1 MAFML
6 PAAASAPSPCEAG
19 RHGPRLGRPCRCQ
32 AARRDRSFGTARL
45 LRTLMG
51 ILLGAVL
58 AGLPGV
64 SLETLDGRA
73 TAQEAKAPET
83 PGPQQN
89 PPDENPP
96 DRKALDI
103 RRPDNKSPAGEALED
118 EALEDAPT
126 PVPFPQASLAEMG
139 LKLPQ
144 APVLPVVDRRVVLA
158 TGSGETMVGRV
169 YLEVGTHYVVLLPD
183 GHLVSV
189 PILETTATDRPFEP
203 LEKKQLAKRLL
214 AERFPGFRTRD
225 TRRYLYVY
233 NCSDD
238 FVLATS
244 RILETMY
251 PALANHC
258 RRWKLPV
265 EDPEFPLVVV
275 VFRTQEEFQKYREM
289 PPGIVAYYNGLSNHV
304 LMYEQSNLTVVAPE
318 LSFKQSVSTIAHEG
332 VHQILHNIGVQQRL
346 SNWPLWLSEGLAEY
360 FAPTELGRKVRW
372 KGVGLVNDLRLYEL
386 GLFYKGRE
394 GKSTEGVIIRQAVES
409 AQLASLDYATSWSLI
424 HYLAKFKR
432 DPFVECLQE
441 ASRLQPLENV
451 RPATLF
457 QKHVS
462 EDYAR
467 AEADMLEHVR
477 TLPFVD
483 PIANQTHY
491 VLMLLKGNVRETLV
505 SYSPQ
510 QILNTQKAR
519 AGRGYAMDL
528 RAFPDRTTAEQ
539 FAQRWRSGR

>member
-1 MAFML
+1 M
-6 PAAASAPSPCEAG
+6 AAAQLAAAATFPSAPRAPERFAPEASSHRPGRRVGGWPRSP
-19 RHGPRLGRPCRCQ
+19 RRNPLL
-32 AARRDRSFGTARL
+32 ARVLLTA
-45 LRTLMG
+45 
-51 ILLGAVL
+51 ILVVILHAL
-58 AGLPGV
+58 AGNAWTQ
-64 SLETLDGRA
+64 ET
-73 TAQEAKAPET
+73 TM
-83 PGPQQN
+83 
-89 PPDENPP
+89 
-96 DRKALDI
+96 
-103 RRPDNKSPAGEALED
+103 PADSA
-118 EALEDAPT
+118 A

-144 APVLPVVDRRVVLA
+144 APPLPVVDRRVVVA
-158 TGSGETMVGRV
+158 SGDGETAVGRV

-189 PILETTATDRPFEP
+189 PILETTPTDRPFEP
-203 LEKKQLAKRLL
+203 LDKKQLAKRLL
-214 AERFPGFRTRD
+214 DGRFQGFRTRD

-238 FVLATS
+238 FVMATS

-258 RRWKLPV
+258 KRWKLPV

-346 SNWPLWLSEGLAEY
+346 STWPLWLSEGLAEY

-386 GLFYKGRE
+386 ANFYKSRE
-394 GKSTEGVIIRQAVES
+394 GKSTEGAIIRQAVES
-409 AQLASLDYATSWSLI
+409 GQLASLDYATSWSLV

-432 DPFVECLQE
+432 DPFVECLQD

-451 RPATLF
+451 RPASLF
-457 QKHVS
+457 QKHVA
-462 EDYAR
+462 EDYAS
-467 AEADMLEHVR
+467 AEAELLQHLQS
-477 TLPFVD
+477 LPFVD

-505 SYSPQ
+505 TFSPQ
-510 QILNTQKAR
+510 QVVNTQKAR
-519 AGRGYAMDL
+519 AGRGFAMDV
-528 RAFPDRTTAEQ
+528 RAFPDRTSAEQ
-539 FAQRWRSGR
+539 FAKRWRSGR